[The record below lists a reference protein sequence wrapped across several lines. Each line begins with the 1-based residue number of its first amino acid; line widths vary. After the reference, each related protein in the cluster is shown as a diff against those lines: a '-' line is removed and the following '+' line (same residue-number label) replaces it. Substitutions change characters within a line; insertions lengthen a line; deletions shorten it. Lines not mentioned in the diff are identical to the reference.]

1 MSDSLMSGPAEEA
14 AVTPVTTSEG
24 DLPEVMRTPTKRKSV
39 GWNILLALGNMVIF
53 MCLIPAT
60 QILIPNQ
67 LALLDSAN
75 KTTLLSL
82 AVLLG
87 AIPALIGN
95 LLGGALSDRTTSR
108 FGRRRPWVL
117 ASALVITVGMVVLA
131 LAPSYAVIVAG
142 YVVLVFAV
150 SFSQSALVALVPD
163 QVPVEQR
170 AFSGAFFGFSL
181 PLGVVIGIAAISNI
195 FHGTPTTYYA
205 LAAIMLVVTIF
216 FVIFISDPPL
226 PKGSVQPVD
235 FGKFLVS
242 FVVPFRR
249 GDFSLVFLGRIFVTF
264 GYYVVNIFLIY
275 YIQDKLGIT
284 DQTQATALAG
294 IFQLILTIC
303 VIISTIVSGR
313 WSDRVQK
320 RKPFVIV
327 SGILM
332 AVSLVI
338 LGLVPQLPVVMVAGA
353 IMGLG
358 FGAFLANDL
367 ALQTQVLP
375 SRRDSGKDLGIFTVG
390 SLIPQVLVP
399 IVIGGLLAVLSKDY
413 LVAFAVSALL
423 VVIGSLVII
432 PVRSVR

>member
-1 MSDSLMSGPAEEA
+1 MSDSLMSNPVGKATIASA
-14 AVTPVTTSEG
+14 ATVES
-24 DLPEVMRTPTKRKSV
+24 DLPEVMRTPTKRKSM
-39 GWNILLALGNMVIF
+39 GWNLLLALGNMVIF

-67 LALLDSAN
+67 LALLDAAH

-87 AIPALIGN
+87 AIPALVGN

-117 ASALVITVGMVVLA
+117 SSALVITVGMVVLA
-131 LAPSYAVIVAG
+131 LAPNYLVIVVG
-142 YVVLVFAV
+142 YSVLVFAV

-181 PLGVVIGIAAISNI
+181 PLGVVIGIAAISNL
-195 FHGTPTTYYA
+195 FHGTPTTYYVLTA
-205 LAAIMLVVTIF
+205 VMLVATIF
-216 FVIFISDPPL
+216 FVIFMSDPPL
-226 PKGSVQPVD
+226 PKESVKALD
-235 FGKFLVS
+235 FGKFLAS
-242 FVVPFRR
+242 FVVPFKRK
-249 GDFSLVFLGRIFVTF
+249 DFSLVFLGRIFVTF
-264 GYYVVNIFLIY
+264 GYYVVNIFLIFY
-275 YIQDKLGIT
+275 MQDKVGIT
-284 DQTQATALAG
+284 DQTQVTALAG
-294 IFQLILTIC
+294 IFQLLLTIC
-303 VIISTIVSGR
+303 VVISTIVSGR
-313 WSDRVQK
+313 WSDRIQK
-320 RKPFVIV
+320 RKPFVIG

-332 AVSLVI
+332 AASLVI
-338 LGLVPQLPVVMVAGA
+338 LGLVPQLPVVMAAGA

-390 SLIPQVLVP
+390 SLLPQVLVP
-399 IVIGGLLAVLSKDY
+399 VVIGGLLAILSKDY
-413 LVAFAVSALL
+413 LVAFTVSAVL
-423 VVIGSLVII
+423 VVVGSLVII

>member
-1 MSDSLMSGPAEEA
+1 MSDSLMPNPAEEA
-14 AVTPVTTSEG
+14 TDVRVATIES
-24 DLPEVMRTPTKRKSV
+24 DLPEVMRTPTQRKSV

-67 LALLDSAN
+67 LALLNAAQ

-82 AVLLG
+82 VVLLG
-87 AIPALIGN
+87 AVPGLVGN

-117 ASALVITVGMVVLA
+117 LSALVIAVGMLVLA
-131 LAPSYAVIVAG
+131 LAPNFS
-142 YVVLVFAV
+142 VLVIGYIILIFSV

-163 QVPVEQR
+163 QVPVGQR

-181 PLGVVIGIAAISNI
+181 PLGVVIGIAVIATI
-195 FHGTPTTYYA
+195 FHGTPTTYYVLTA
-205 LAAIMLVVTIF
+205 VMLVATII
-216 FVIFISDPPL
+216 FVIFMSDPPL
-226 PKGSVQPVD
+226 PKGSMPPLD
-235 FGKFLVS
+235 FGKFLAG
-242 FVVPFRR
+242 FVVPFKR

-264 GYYVVNIFLIY
+264 GYYVVNIFLIFY
-275 YIQDKLGIT
+275 LQDKLGVT
-284 DQTQATALAG
+284 DQTQVTALAG

-303 VIISTIVSGR
+303 VIASTIISGR
-313 WSDRVQK
+313 WSDRVQR
-320 RKPFVIV
+320 RKPFVIG

-332 AVSLVI
+332 AISLVM

-358 FGAFLANDL
+358 FGVFLANDL
-367 ALQTQVLP
+367 ALQTQVLA

-390 SLIPQVLVP
+390 GLLPQVLVP
-399 IVIGGLLAVLSKDY
+399 VVIGGLLAVLSKDY
-413 LVAFAVSALL
+413 LVAFAVSA
-423 VVIGSLVII
+423 VVVVVGSLVII

>member
-1 MSDSLMSGPAEEA
+1 MSNPVGKATIASA
-14 AVTPVTTSEG
+14 ATVES
-24 DLPEVMRTPTKRKSV
+24 DLPEVMRTPTKRKSI
-39 GWNILLALGNMVIF
+39 GWNLLLALGNMVIF

-67 LALLDSAN
+67 LALLDAAH

-87 AIPALIGN
+87 AIPALVGN

-117 ASALVITVGMVVLA
+117 SSALVITVGMVVLA
-131 LAPSYAVIVAG
+131 LAPNYLVIVVG
-142 YVVLVFAV
+142 YSVLVFAV

-181 PLGVVIGIAAISNI
+181 PLGVVIGIAAISNL
-195 FHGTPTTYYA
+195 FHGTPTTYYVLTA
-205 LAAIMLVVTIF
+205 VMLVATIF
-216 FVIFISDPPL
+216 FVIFMSDPPL
-226 PKGSVQPVD
+226 PKESVKALD
-235 FGKFLVS
+235 FGKFLAS
-242 FVVPFRR
+242 FVVPFKRK
-249 GDFSLVFLGRIFVTF
+249 DFSLVFLGRIFVTF
-264 GYYVVNIFLIY
+264 GYYVVNIFLIFY
-275 YIQDKLGIT
+275 MQDKVGIT
-284 DQTQATALAG
+284 DQTQVTALAG
-294 IFQLILTIC
+294 IFQLLLTIC
-303 VIISTIVSGR
+303 VVISTIVSGR

-320 RKPFVIV
+320 RKPFVIG

-332 AVSLVI
+332 AASLVI
-338 LGLVPQLPVVMVAGA
+338 LGLVPQLPVVMAAGA

-390 SLIPQVLVP
+390 SLLPQVLVP
-399 IVIGGLLAVLSKDY
+399 VVIGGLLAILSKDY
-413 LVAFAVSALL
+413 LVAFTVSAVL
-423 VVIGSLVII
+423 VVVGSLVII